1 MILLTGATG
10 KTGGETA
17 KALLAQGVKIRALVR
32 SPEKAAA
39 LEAAG
44 AEIVAGDVSDAAA
57 LAKALTGI
65 ERALLIL
72 PNGEHQLALEKQ
84 FTDVAKQ
91 AGVKHLVKMS
101 SMEAVAEAKSPIP
114 RAHWASEE
122 YIRAS
127 GLTWTM
133 IKPNFFMQNLLAFAG
148 TIKEQ
153 GKFFLPMGEGQ
164 TVMIDARD
172 IGAVA
177 AAVLAGAGHE
187 GQSYQV
193 TGPEVLG
200 FGDVADRF
208 TAVLGRKVEYVNIPM
223 PAYREKLSHVL
234 TNKWHLNA
242 VCELFGE
249 IAECPVLEVTDT
261 VKRLTGRDP
270 RPLRQFIEDHRAAFG
285 G

>member
-17 KALLAQGVKIRALVR
+17 KALLAKGVKIRALVR

-39 LEAAG
+39 LKAAG
-44 AEIVAGDVSDAAA
+44 AELVAGDVSDSAA
-57 LAKALTGI
+57 LAKALAGVD
-65 ERALLIL
+65 RALLIL
-72 PNGEHQLALEKQ
+72 PNGEQQLALEKQ
-84 FTDVAKQ
+84 FTDAAKQ

-101 SMEAVAEAKSPIP
+101 SMEAVADAKSPIP

-148 TIKEQ
+148 PIKEQ
-153 GKFFLPMGEGQ
+153 SKFFLPMGKGQ

-177 AAVLAGAGHE
+177 AAVLSGDGHE

-193 TGPEVLG
+193 TGPEVLN
-200 FGDVADRF
+200 FTDVADRF
-208 TAVLGRKVEYVNIPM
+208 TKVLGRKIEYVDIPM
-223 PAYREKLSHVL
+223 DAYREKLSHVL
-234 TNKWHLNA
+234 TSKWHLNA

-249 IAECPVLEVTDT
+249 IAECPLLEVTDT

>member
-17 KALLAQGVKIRALVR
+17 KVLLAQGVKIRALVR

-39 LEAAG
+39 LKAAG
-44 AEIVAGDVSDAAA
+44 AELVAGDVSDAAA
-57 LAKALTGI
+57 LAKALAGV

-84 FTDVAKQ
+84 FTDAAKQ

-101 SMEAVAEAKSPIP
+101 SMEAVADAKSPIP

-127 GLTWTM
+127 GLAWTM

-148 TIKEQ
+148 SIKEQ

-177 AAVLAGAGHE
+177 AAVLSGDGHA

-200 FGDVADRF
+200 FADVADRF
-208 TAVLGRKVEYVNIPM
+208 TKVLGRKIEYVNIPM
-223 PAYREKLSHVL
+223 AAYREKLSHVL
-234 TNKWHLNA
+234 TSKWHLNA

-249 IAECPVLEVTDT
+249 IAECPMLEVTDT
-261 VKRLTGRDP
+261 VKRLTGRDA